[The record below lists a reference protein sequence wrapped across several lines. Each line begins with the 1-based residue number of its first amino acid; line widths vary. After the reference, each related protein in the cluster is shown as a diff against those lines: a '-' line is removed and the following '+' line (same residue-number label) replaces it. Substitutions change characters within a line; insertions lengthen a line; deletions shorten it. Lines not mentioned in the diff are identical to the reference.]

1 MSFTQWKKSNANYGR
16 KLLHSGLEGAH
27 SGRDAFLSGR
37 PMSPYFN
44 ETARHA
50 AAAAAIGVG
59 IGLLGAFSAN
69 RHRSAR
75 ALAYGVLGGAIGFGA
90 GVAWES
96 RDFGASVLSG
106 ALRNMSRTRDEHW
119 LEKHPIDYA

>member
-1 MSFTQWKKSNANYGR
+1 MSFTQWKKSSANYSS

-27 SGRDAFLSGR
+27 SGGDAFLGGR
-37 PMSPYFN
+37 PLSPFLN

-75 ALAYGVLGGAIGFGA
+75 AGGR
-90 GVAWES
+90 VQDS
-96 RDFGASVLSG
+96 RSTVTPPWGEGLICG
-106 ALRNMSRTRDEHW
+106 
-119 LEKHPIDYA
+119 

>member
-1 MSFTQWKKSNANYGR
+1 MSFSQWKKSNANYGR

-27 SGRDAFLSGR
+27 SGRDAFLGGR
-37 PMSPYFN
+37 PLSPFLN

-69 RHRSAR
+69 QHRSAR

-96 RDFGASVLSG
+96 RYFGASVFSG
-106 ALRNMSRTRDEHW
+106 ALKNMSRTRDEHW